1 MPVRVRRMAML
12 SHRSAEQARG
22 GLEPEAVFVLATA
35 ILLDEGTPYA
45 DLSVEQIAR
54 KAGRSR
60 STFYVYFRDKRELLL
75 HATQEI
81 GERLYAV
88 AADWLTEPGR
98 GADVRDALAGILSI
112 YQEHPGLLAAVVE
125 ASGYDER
132 VREHWREL
140 MGGFVEAT
148 ERRLAGE
155 ELLTNGERTASVHAQ
170 AFALV
175 WMTER
180 ACYQQVTGGGVGDD
194 EALVDALAEIWGRT
208 ASWTGAASPV
218 PPEPPL
224 PDPGVRSAGRREPAD
239 WGAPPRS
246 SAAMNAAAARRA
258 RRQPAPP
265 SERTS
270 YRWLNRT

>member
-1 MPVRVRRMAML
+1 VPLL
-12 SHRSAEQARG
+12 SHRRVGTARG
-22 GLEPEAVFVLATA
+22 RLEPDAAFVLATA
-35 ILLDEGTPYA
+35 ILLDEGIPYA

-81 GERLYAV
+81 ADRLYA
-88 AADWLTEPGR
+88 AAAGWLSAPSEDG
-98 GADVRDALAGILSI
+98 DVRDALAGILSI
-112 YQEHPGLLAAVVE
+112 YREHPGLLAAVVE

-148 ERRLAGE
+148 ERRLAGDD
-155 ELLTNGERTASVHAQ
+155 LLTEGGNSTASVHAQ

-180 ACYQQVTGGGVGDD
+180 VCYQQLTGGGVRDD
-194 EALVDALAEIWGRT
+194 EALVDALAHIWERT
-208 ASWTGAASPV
+208 ASLKHTV
-218 PPEPPL
+218 PRDL
-224 PDPGVRSAGRREPAD
+224 PDPPDPDSGGHRAVQRQWANASPASTRPLA
-239 WGAPPRS
+239 APS
-246 SAAMNAAAARRA
+246 AAAARQA
-258 RRQPAPP
+258 QRQPFQ
-265 SERTS
+265 T
-270 YRWLNRT
+270 